1 MALTHS
7 EIVSELGRIKEKLA
21 EKEPIRDKAD
31 IELMK
36 IKCEIKELKN
46 KQSAL
51 KKQLKEIKEKT
62 NHSAPPKKKKAKK
75 YN

>member
-1 MALTHS
+1 MTTRP
-7 EIVSELGRIKEKLA
+7 EITSELGRIKDKLA

-46 KQSAL
+46 KQAML
-51 KKQLKEIKEKT
+51 KKQLKELKDKEQ
-62 NHSAPPKKKKAKK
+62 HSAPPSKKKKK
-75 YN
+75 NVLP

>member
-1 MALTHS
+1 MSTQS

-46 KQSAL
+46 RQSML
-51 KKQLKEIKEKT
+51 KKQLKEVKEKA
-62 NHSAPPKKKKAKK
+62 NHSAPPSKKKMKRL
-75 YN
+75 N